1 MTNSIQ
7 PKKNNF
13 YSKLVSFFL
22 VLTVIAI
29 FVVLHFALAKVT
41 IKINS
46 QQEEKTNSVLVELKP
61 EESGELSPDII
72 LGKIINTEF
81 EASASIDSQKQEVP
95 GKYAAGY
102 VTIYNNYSKDQSL
115 VKTTRLLTPDKKL
128 FRISESVIVP
138 AGESVEVWA
147 QADEEGEE
155 LVIGPTTFIIPGL
168 WEGVQDKIY
177 AETKEG
183 MKLQTLPQY
192 VVTQAD
198 LDQLQTDIKKQVEAE
213 ALTKIN
219 GVLPENLAINAE
231 RLNLKFETTK
241 SSQVGEYTKKAT
253 LEQKITAYGLVF
265 SQADLIK
272 VAQEKFKKELET
284 EQSFVKF
291 NEENFSYKIMEIDL
305 EKKEAILEATLSA
318 TVSSQNTKVD
328 INKEKIAGLDKNGIS
343 EYLKSLG
350 IDDFEIKFFPGWIKK
365 APKLIDHIIIE

>member
-138 AGESVEVWA
+138 AGESIEVWA

-198 LDQLQTDIKKQVEAE
+198 LDQLQTDIKKQIEAE

-219 GVLPENLAINAE
+219 GVLPENLAIGPE
-231 RLNLKFETTK
+231 RLSLKFETTK
-241 SSQVGEYTKKAT
+241 SSHIGDISEKAT
-253 LEQKITAYGLVF
+253 LEQKVTAYGLVF